1 MIVPDVEVRE
11 QVVGEPLLQGGAVH
25 QVIGVDTGQDLD
37 RPSDLIQWNFSGVLA
52 GEFHRPAL
60 AEGHDQGPI
69 LHALVRH
76 PADLLHEAQRLL
88 KMRKHLGTHPR
99 LFPFPVEKGQDVE
112 IMTKKVFVCKEI
124 SANLIT
130 GMMQWY

>member
-11 QVVGEPLLQGGAVH
+11 QVVGELLLQGGAGH
-25 QVIGVDTGQDLD
+25 RVIGVDTGQDLD
-37 RPSDLIQWNFSGVLA
+37 RLSGVLA

-76 PADLLHEAQRLL
+76 PADLLHEAQRLP
-88 KMRKHLGTHPR
+88 KMRKHLGTRPR

-112 IMTKKVFVCKEI
+112 ITTKKVFVCKEI